1 MPWRGN
7 LLFVFCVCLTLL
19 LFSVPPSVNG
29 AEMKAAQTV
38 RAAHTPPGPLGP
50 RYRRLRKALADYRH
64 LATRGG
70 WPAMPNG
77 PLLRR
82 GTQSP
87 HIRLLRQRL
96 RATNDL
102 KTENIEGSLF
112 DRHIELAVRRFQ
124 KRHGIAVDGIVGP
137 NTRAALNVPVDRRI
151 EQLRLNLER
160 RRKISDDLG
169 SHYVFV
175 NMADFVLKVVKDRRT
190 VLAMKVVVGTPFRQT
205 PLFTAHMT
213 YIDFN
218 PYWNIPDRIAREEIV
233 PRARQNA
240 DYLIRQ
246 GIRIFKGW
254 KAKAVELAPHQVNWR
269 SNVRSSLPYRLRQDP
284 GPLNPLGQVKFMFP
298 NSFEVYLH
306 DTPAKKLFVRDSRA
320 FSHGCIRVEQPVAL
334 AIHLL
339 PDLTWGETQRI
350 MKLGKRRIFHLAKPI
365 PVHLT
370 YLTAWVNKDASV
382 HFRKDIYGRDRL
394 PVGASW

>member
-1 MPWRGN
+1 MP
-7 LLFVFCVCLTLL
+7 
-19 LFSVPPSVNG
+19 
-29 AEMKAAQTV
+29 K
-38 RAAHTPPGPLGP
+38 
-50 RYRRLRKALADYRH
+50 
-64 LATRGG
+64 
-70 WPAMPNG
+70 G

-82 GTQSP
+82 GTNSR

-102 KTENIEGSLF
+102 KAEYIDSSLF
-112 DRHIELAVRRFQ
+112 DKPVELAVRRFQ
-124 KRHGIAVDGIVGP
+124 KRHGIAVDGVIGP
-137 NTRAALNVPVDRRI
+137 LTRAVLNVSVQRRI
-151 EQLRLNLER
+151 EQLRINLER
-160 RRKISDDLG
+160 RRSIPDDLG

-175 NMADFVLKVVKDRRT
+175 NMADFVLKVVKDKRT
-190 VLAMKVVVGTPFRQT
+190 VLTMKIVVGTPHRQT
-205 PLFTAHMT
+205 PLFSANMT

-240 DYLIRQ
+240 NYFIKQ

-254 KAKAVELAPHQVNWR
+254 KAKAVELAPHQVKWR
-269 SNVRSSLPYRLRQDP
+269 SNVSSSLPYRLRQDP

-306 DTPAKKLFVRDSRA
+306 DTPAKNLFVRDSRA

-334 AIHLL
+334 ATHLL

-382 HFRKDIYGRDRL
+382 HFRKDIYGRDHL
-394 PVGASW
+394 PAEASW